1 MIYRNSEQA
10 RNIEWTPHLN
20 QRAGEIARLFL
31 AGESDLLELASART
45 SAVLVLT
52 RFLEISADSPLMVER
67 ARSGELLVRAGLVD
81 EALLVTGRTATVL
94 AGYLDEELVLMQDR
108 FDMTVRQHIAW

>member
-1 MIYRNSEQA
+1 MIYRNSDLA
-10 RNIEWTPHLN
+10 RNIDWTPHRN

-52 RFLEISADSPLMVER
+52 RFLENSAGSPLMVER
-67 ARSGELLVRAGLVD
+67 ARSGELLVRAGMD